1 MILDNTLNLKD
12 IGVTNNE
19 SSSLQKIA
27 SIPKCKFEEILQTAD
42 RKCGEWLQD
51 NIKVGGDRKSEK
63 SKSNVSTLI
72 NLGVTRDESSRLQK
86 IASIPESKFE
96 EILQTAEAGGRG
108 VGKCWKPEFYY
119 YTRRE

>member
-1 MILDNTLNLKD
+1 LYHVVTIG
-12 IGVTNNE
+12 IPEGVTRSE
-19 SSSLQKIA
+19 SSRLQRIA
-27 SIPKCKFEEILQTAD
+27 SIPENKVEQILQSAD

-51 NIKVGGDRKSEK
+51 NIKVGGDKRWHP
-63 SKSNVSTLI
+63 KSNVSTLV

-119 YTRRE
+119 CTRREQ